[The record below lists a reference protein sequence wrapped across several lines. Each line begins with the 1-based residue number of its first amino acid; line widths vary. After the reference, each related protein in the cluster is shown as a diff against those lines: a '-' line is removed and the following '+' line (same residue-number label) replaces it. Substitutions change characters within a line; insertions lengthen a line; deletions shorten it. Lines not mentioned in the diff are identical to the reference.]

1 LITLFRN
8 GSPLR
13 ILSVLA
19 FLLLLR
25 LPVLLDG
32 VPVLSAE
39 LKWMLVGERMDQGF
53 MLYTGIWDN
62 TAPLSACVYWL
73 IDLVFGRSP
82 QVYQVIAL
90 LLVMGQAAYFNAS
103 AQRRQLFSEKTS
115 VPGLLYVVCMSL
127 FFDFFTLSPVLMGTF
142 FLLFAMDS
150 AFAHLSR
157 DTDTDEAF
165 AIGFY
170 IGVATLFYLPLA
182 WFAALMFVA
191 LLLLSAVRFRKFF
204 LLLFGFGFPTGI
216 AWLLF
221 YLMNGQRALYFNW
234 INATFSLGTE
244 YYATLGG
251 YILILLPFAALLLVA
266 GWRLFGGEARFINY
280 QIRCQQL
287 MVLWVLVSGWTLF
300 FVNDLTPSQ
309 FIVLVP
315 SVVFFGTHYFLLLR
329 QRWLAEVIFAVFLG
343 LVLMISYGGVYQA
356 PLFQP
361 LVRYQSLVVGENP
374 VRDHFQGE
382 KVLILGDEIAEYQH
396 NTPATPYLNWTLARR
411 HFDDLD
417 NFVSVTRLYENFRQ
431 DPPEVIIDK
440 RGIVPKL
447 FDRIPALGS
456 AYQQQG
462 NTNVYVRQGPGSSRQ
477 AAAGNKK

>member
-1 LITLFRN
+1 
-8 GSPLR
+8 
-13 ILSVLA
+13 
-19 FLLLLR
+19 
-25 LPVLLDG
+25 
-32 VPVLSAE
+32 
-39 LKWMLVGERMDQGF
+39 
-53 MLYTGIWDN
+53 MLYTSIWDN
-62 TAPLSACVYWL
+62 TAPLSASVYWL
-73 IDLVFGRSP
+73 IDWLFGRNN
-82 QVYQVIAL
+82 QVYQIIAL
-90 LLVMGQAAYFNAS
+90 LLVMGQAAYFNVS

-127 FFDFFTLSPVLMGTF
+127 FFDFFTLSPVLMGTT

-157 DTDTDEAF
+157 DNDADEAF

-170 IGVATLFYLPLA
+170 IGVATLFFLPLA

-221 YLMNGQRALYFNW
+221 YLLNGQRALYFNW
-234 INATFSLGTE
+234 INATFSLGTQ

-251 YILILLPFAALLLVA
+251 YILILLPFAALLVVA
-266 GWRLFGGEARFINY
+266 SWRLFSGEARFINY

-287 MVLWVLVSGWTLF
+287 MVLWVITAAVAIL
-300 FVNDLTPSQ
+300 FVNDLTPYQ
-309 FIVLVP
+309 FIALVP
-315 SVVFFGTHYFLLLR
+315 AVVFFGTHYFLLLR
-329 QRWLAEVIFAVFLG
+329 LRWISEVIFTGFLAF
-343 LVLMISYGGVYQA
+343 VLMISYGGMYQV
-356 PLFQP
+356 PLFRSMVHYQD
-361 LVRYQSLVVGENP
+361 LVIGENTAKDP
-374 VRDHFQGE
+374 IQQQ
-382 KVLILGDEIAEYQH
+382 KLLILGDEIAEYQN

-417 NFVSVTRLYENFRQ
+417 NFVSVTRLYENFRR

-440 RGIVPKL
+440 RDIVPKL
-447 FDRIPALGS
+447 FARIPALGN

-462 NTNVYVRQGPGSSRQ
+462 NSDIYIRRGTNNRRQ
-477 AAAGNKK
+477 ATAGDKGISRLSSSPGFGAGRLQKE

>member
-1 LITLFRN
+1 LISLFRI
-8 GSPLR
+8 GSPYR

-25 LPVLLDG
+25 LPVLLNG
-32 VPVLSAE
+32 VPVLSTE
-39 LKWMLVGERMDQGF
+39 LKWMLVGERMDQGY
-53 MLYTGIWDN
+53 MLYTDIWDN
-62 TAPLSACVYWL
+62 TAPLSAFVYWL
-73 IDLVFGRSP
+73 IDLFFGRSP
-82 QVYQVIAL
+82 RVYQVIAL

-115 VPGLLYVVCMSL
+115 VPALLYVVCMSL
-127 FFDFFTLSPVLMGTF
+127 FFDFFTLSPVLMGAF
-142 FLLFAMDS
+142 FLLFALDS

-157 DTDTDEAF
+157 DTDADEAF
-165 AIGFY
+165 AVGFY

-182 WFAALMFVA
+182 WFAGLMFVV
-191 LLLLSAVRFRKFF
+191 LLLLSAIRFRKFF

-234 INATFSLGTE
+234 INATFSLGTQ

-251 YILILLPFAALLLVA
+251 YLFILFPFAGLLLVA

-287 MVLWVLVSGWTLF
+287 MVLWVMVAALSLF

-315 SVVFFGTHYFLLLR
+315 AVVFFGTHYFLLMR
-329 QRWLAEVIFAVFLG
+329 QRWLAEVIFMVFLA
-343 LVLMISYGGVYQA
+343 LVLIISYGGLYQA

-361 LVRYQSLVVGENP
+361 LVHYQALVVGENP
-374 VRDHFQGE
+374 LKNNLQQQ

-417 NFVSVTRLYENFRQ
+417 NFVSVTRLYENFRR

-447 FDRIPALGS
+447 FDRIPALGN

-462 NTNVYVRQGPGSSRQ
+462 KSNVYIRQGAGSRQ

>member
-1 LITLFRN
+1 
-8 GSPLR
+8 
-13 ILSVLA
+13 
-19 FLLLLR
+19 
-25 LPVLLDG
+25 
-32 VPVLSAE
+32 
-39 LKWMLVGERMDQGF
+39 
-53 MLYTGIWDN
+53 
-62 TAPLSACVYWL
+62 
-73 IDLVFGRSP
+73 
-82 QVYQVIAL
+82 VIAL

-234 INATFSLGTE
+234 INATFSLGTQ

-251 YILILLPFAALLLVA
+251 YIVILLPFAALLLVA

-287 MVLWVLVSGWTLF
+287 MVLWVLVSAWTLF

-329 QRWLAEVIFAVFLG
+329 LRWLAEVIFAVFLG
-343 LVLMISYGGVYQA
+343 LVLMISYGGVYQV

-374 VRDHFQGE
+374 VKDSFEGGEGAHPGRRDCR
-382 KVLILGDEIAEYQH
+382 V
-396 NTPATPYLNWTLARR
+396 PA
-411 HFDDLD
+411 
-417 NFVSVTRLYENFRQ
+417 
-431 DPPEVIIDK
+431 
-440 RGIVPKL
+440 
-447 FDRIPALGS
+447 
-456 AYQQQG
+456 
-462 NTNVYVRQGPGSSRQ
+462 
-477 AAAGNKK
+477 